1 MSSCDAAI
9 WMNGLIF
16 TTMGIGFF
24 LSAFLLNTTLRQV
37 VREEEAAGGG
47 GMTFRENSK
56 ASCQSLI
63 LSFFRQRFLSLF
75 RIYLEH
81 VLTQHIIG
89 DHVIITF
96 VIQNPRV

>member
-47 GMTFRENSK
+47 GMDISRKLKSELPVSDTE
-56 ASCQSLI
+56 
-63 LSFFRQRFLSLF
+63 FFSATVPLAF
-75 RIYLEH
+75 
-81 VLTQHIIG
+81 
-89 DHVIITF
+89 
-96 VIQNPRV
+96 